1 MTESNP
7 TRRHGMTM
15 FVLMW
20 VMLIGLLALLFQHWF
35 DRSNNPNQQVQ
46 TRVAK
51 DGVHEVVLERNR
63 YGHYVVS
70 GQINDY
76 PVQFMLDTGASD
88 VSVPERLARRIG
100 LKRGPEVIYHTANGQ
115 AKGYRTQLESVRIGN
130 VILYDI
136 QASINPNVA
145 DDDILL
151 GMSFLKK
158 LEFTQRG
165 TQLMLRQN

>member
-1 MTESNP
+1 MTETNP
-7 TRRHGMTM
+7 TRRLGMAM

-20 VMLIGLLALLFQHWF
+20 ITLIGLLALLFQNWF
-35 DRSNNPNQQVQ
+35 DHSTNPNQLVQSQV
-46 TRVAK
+46 AH
-51 DGVHEVVLERNR
+51 DGVNEVVLERNR
-63 YGHYVVS
+63 YGHYIVS

-76 PVQFMLDTGASD
+76 PVQLMLDTGASD
-88 VSVPERLARRIG
+88 VSIPEHIARRIG
-100 LKRGPEVIYHTANGQ
+100 LKRGPEVIYNTANGQ
-115 AKGYRTQLESVRIGN
+115 AKGYRTRLESVRIGN
-130 VILYDI
+130 IVLYDI

-165 TQLMLRQN
+165 SQLILRQN